1 MTTKKILNRQRVRK
15 IEGGFSFIP
24 HRFITGGFLSSLCQY
39 ELLLYFFLI
48 LVADRNGVSFYSY
61 HSICNLLEL
70 TLEDYLVARDGL
82 VKKDLIAFENNLFQV
97 LELPA
102 QPVRIAGQQ
111 EDSAIIA
118 HLVQQSLK
126 EADPRE

>member
-1 MTTKKILNRQRVRK
+1 MTTKKILNPQRLRK
-15 IEGGFSFIP
+15 IKAGFSFIP
-24 HRFITGGFLSSLCQY
+24 HRFITEGFLRSLSQY

-48 LVADRNGVSFYSY
+48 LVSDRNGLSFYSY

-82 VKKDLIAFENNLFQV
+82 IKKDLIAFENNLFQV

-102 QPVRIAGQQ
+102 QPVTISGQQ

-118 HLVQQSLK
+118 HLVKQSLK
-126 EADPRE
+126 QAHINE